1 MFLRL
6 AHIHWRTT
14 QASRME
20 WSSPALH
27 ASLQLHVASLFVQRG
42 RRLYVY
48 RVVNNR
54 RPSGHATFVLWCKE
68 NHRDYFSLTSSL
80 EQKLPCQRLANCSA
94 RKSSTSRREE
104 WGGRNGGQPDLR
116 DFPPRGRTES
126 RPTKRD
132 VSEKTF
138 LRQVAFSVNAER
150 RRSRGHQSAAGLHG
164 IYPALSVMVA
174 TVTCGQRTLL
184 KTRITSCE
192 YCSCR

>member
-48 RVVNNR
+48 RVLTIADRLVMPPSYSGAKRTIAITFPSPRRLSKSFLVSAWRIVLHVNR
-54 RPSGHATFVLWCKE
+54 
-68 NHRDYFSLTSSL
+68 
-80 EQKLPCQRLANCSA
+80 QRAV
-94 RKSSTSRREE
+94 
-104 WGGRNGGQPDLR
+104 GRNGGQPDLR